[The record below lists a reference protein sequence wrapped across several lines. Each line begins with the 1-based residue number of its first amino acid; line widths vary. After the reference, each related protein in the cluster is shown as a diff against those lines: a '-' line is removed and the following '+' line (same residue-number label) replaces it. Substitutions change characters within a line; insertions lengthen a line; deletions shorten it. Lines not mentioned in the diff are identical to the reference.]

1 MEKIVLLNT
10 ESDKKILFVFGT
22 RPEAIKMAPL
32 IKTMQKC
39 KNFKVKICVTGQ
51 HKEMLYQVLDFFKI
65 KPDYDLEIME
75 PNQTLFTVTSK
86 IITLIEPILSRE
98 KPDLV
103 IVQGDTT
110 TVFMGALGAFY
121 KQIPVAHL
129 EAGLRT
135 GDKYS
140 PFPEEINRELVSK
153 IVDFHFAPTE
163 LSVDNL
169 SKEGI
174 LKNVYNVGNT
184 VIDALLLAKEIVNT
198 NEQKYLAEFKNIDFD
213 KKTILV
219 TSHRRESIGKGFK
232 NIMEAI
238 LNLAKNNNIEILF
251 PIHYS
256 PAVRDA
262 AKEAGLVNLSNI
274 HIMDPLD
281 YPSLVFAMEKCY
293 LVLTDSGGIQEEA
306 PSLGKPVLV
315 MRDTTE
321 RPEGVKAGVAKLVG
335 TDTKKII
342 FETEKLLTDESEYKK
357 MSNAINP
364 YGDGKTSDKIV
375 KLLSGLL

>member
-10 ESDKKILFVFGT
+10 ESHKKILFVFGT